1 MKRVIIVFLVFFLR
15 VVSAQ
20 STDNASENNV
30 FQQSE
35 ENSTQI
41 SSPDNQVESGPNG
54 PPLDNDIPIDDYI
67 PILALVGSLLI
78 LYSKKKRLVIP
89 KN

>member
-15 VVSAQ
+15 VLSAQ

-41 SSPDNQVESGPNG
+41 SSPDNQVENGPNG
-54 PPLDNDIPIDDYI
+54 PPLDNDIPIDDYL
-67 PILALVGSLLI
+67 PVLAITASAIMVYHYKI
-78 LYSKKKRLVIP
+78 
-89 KN
+89 KNHKMVK